1 MPLSLAEDHIK
12 SNEMMLFDYNRSL
25 EETFS
30 PVNLNE
36 KFLEQK
42 IFELEEISQVRDCL
56 YWLTLA
62 RLNEL
67 VLFCAGNYADNF
79 EFTHAGD
86 LLVNPRCIL
95 VHIKNR
101 NRPVIKKRHSRIT
114 DQFKNFG
121 STKGEVIQWLKNE
134 TLLEIKEEPLL
145 PYLFKSL
152 KNSGY
157 MSREYLISID
167 MRMKKIADVMVFLCS
182 LHFTDSQDPYQCLQY
197 MTQSERRFIK
207 SSLCQFDTR
216 SYYDLGYDIHKM
228 IQHEGYISKFL
239 C

>member
-12 SNEMMLFDYNRSL
+12 SNEIMLFDYNRSL

-42 IFELEEISQVRDCL
+42 IFELEEISQVRESL
-56 YWLTLA
+56 FWLTLA

-67 VLFCAGNYADNF
+67 VLFCAGNYADNL
-79 EFTHAGD
+79 EFTPAGD

-114 DQFKNFG
+114 DQFKNVA
-121 STKGEVIQWLKNE
+121 STRDGVVQWLKKE
-134 TLLEIKEEPLL
+134 TLLEIKKEPLL
-145 PYLFKSL
+145 PFLFKCL
-152 KNSGY
+152 MNSGY
-157 MSREYLISID
+157 MSQEYLLSID
-167 MRMKKIADVMVFLCS
+167 RRMKKIADVIVFLCS
-182 LHFTDSQDPYQCLQY
+182 LHFPENQNFHQCLQH
-197 MTQSERRFIK
+197 MTQSERQFIE
-207 SSLCQFDTR
+207 SSLCNFDTR
-216 SYYDLGYDIHKM
+216 SFYDLGYDIHKI
-228 IQHEGYISKFL
+228 IQHEGYRSKFL